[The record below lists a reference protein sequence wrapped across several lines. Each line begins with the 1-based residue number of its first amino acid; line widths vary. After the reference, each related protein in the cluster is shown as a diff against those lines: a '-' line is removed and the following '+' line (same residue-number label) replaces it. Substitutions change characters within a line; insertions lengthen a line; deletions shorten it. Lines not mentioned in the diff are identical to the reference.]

1 MDVLL
6 SIKPQ
11 FAERIFDGSKK
22 FEYRKIIFNR
32 PEIHK
37 VIVYASNPIK
47 RIVGEFGISGIIK
60 DTPESL
66 WDRTYGYAGVNR
78 DFFFQYFTGRDYAYA
93 ICVGCAVKYKVPLN
107 PRDILFD
114 FVAPQSF
121 MYVDGRHI
129 VMHPICQA
137 ETN

>member
-6 SIKPQ
+6 SIRPQ

-22 FEYRKIIFNR
+22 FEYRKIIFKR

-47 RIVGEFGISGIIK
+47 RIVGEFEVSEIIR

-66 WDRTYGYAGVNR
+66 WDRTYSYAGVNR

-93 ICVGCAVKYKVPLN
+93 ICVRYAIKYKVPLN
-107 PRDILFD
+107 PKDILLN

-121 MYVDGRHI
+121 MYIGG
-129 VMHPICQA
+129 
-137 ETN
+137 